1 MNTYGVIYE
10 PNGFIISILKDP
22 SASTFPIDTCDTL
35 TNEYNCQVFT
45 TDEELT
51 PDSHYVDAETVRQVQ
66 DFPAITQAV
75 VNENGE
81 YTITLTNIP
90 EETLVTWSDNFVS
103 EENDGF
109 LECVVAFPDEYRFL
123 LKHVR
128 YFPYEVVVNV

>member
-1 MNTYGVIYE
+1 MNYTFIYE
-10 PNGFIISILKDP
+10 PNGFIVSMIIDP
-22 SASTFPIDTCDTL
+22 IQPVELEPSSPFLVLLLESED
-35 TNEYNCQVFT
+35 VFT
-45 TDEELT
+45 
-51 PDSHYVDAETVRQVQ
+51 PDTNYIDAGVVRQTQ

-75 VNENGE
+75 VNSNGE

-90 EETLVTWSDNFVS
+90 AETSVTWSDGFIS
-103 EENDGF
+103 EENDGT